1 MLQRSHLNNAEL
13 NALVAKATLIESD
26 SYGPKVYRLDNGEYL
41 KLFRRKRLLSS
52 ALLVPYS
59 VRFCR
64 NAAQLQSLDIPTIE
78 PLALYQLADS
88 AWTAVHYRALA
99 GHTLKDLSKQVEHSS
114 FDFLPELIAFFHTL
128 HDKGIY
134 FRSLHL
140 GNVVMTPENEL
151 GLIDIADMKTL
162 RRPLRKN
169 LCLRNFQHMRR
180 YKNDHAWLLQ
190 KGGDL
195 FFESYIEHSAHQ
207 WKRQML
213 SERLALPQ
221 QA

>member
-64 NAAQLQSLDIPTIE
+64 NAAQLQSLNIPTIE

-114 FDFLPELIAFFHTL
+114 FDFLPELIALFHTL

-140 GNVVMTPENEL
+140 GNIVITPDNRM
-151 GLIDIADMKTL
+151 GLIDVADMRFL
-162 RRPLRKN
+162 RAPLPRHLIKRN
-169 LCLRNFQHMRR
+169 LQHFAR
-180 YKNDHAWLLQ
+180 YIARENLNDTFPMQ
-190 KGGDL
+190 
-195 FFESYIEHSAHQ
+195 
-207 WKRQML
+207 
-213 SERLALPQ
+213 ALE
-221 QA
+221 QAVLPS

>member
-99 GHTLKDLSKQVEHSS
+99 GHTLKDLSKQVGHSS

-140 GNVVMTPENEL
+140 GNIVLTPEQRL
-151 GLIDIADMKTL
+151 GLIDIADL
-162 RRPLRKN
+162 SFQRRPISKSKVRRN
-169 LCLRNFQHMRR
+169 LAHFKR
-180 YKNDHAWLLQ
+180 YLKHEGLL
-190 KGGDL
+190 
-195 FFESYIEHSAHQ
+195 EHFPYQ
-207 WKRQML
+207 
-213 SERLALPQ
+213 ALYDGVVNG
-221 QA
+221 